1 MSGCSW
7 HLGSN
12 RALELVIDFTL
23 PLWQIEGKSISGVIR
38 FVAFLAFIL
47 SHTGCFG
54 LPDLHGSGAAHD
66 PVTAL

>member
-1 MSGCSW
+1 MW

-12 RALELVIDFTL
+12 RALELSVDSLL

-54 LPDLHGSGAAHD
+54 LPDLHGSGAAHV